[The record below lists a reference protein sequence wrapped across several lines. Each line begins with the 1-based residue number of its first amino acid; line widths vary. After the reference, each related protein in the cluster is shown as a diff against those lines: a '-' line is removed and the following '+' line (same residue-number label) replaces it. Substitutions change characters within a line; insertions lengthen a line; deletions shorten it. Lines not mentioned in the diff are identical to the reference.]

1 MRLVSN
7 CRIDD
12 TKVGHSTISITKI
25 RCTTTVALQ
34 NVIMSENGM
43 ESFVRKHIAGR
54 ENSFHILEY
63 KFKRIDFGDQLRADS
78 VIELCLHLVTAV
90 KGLKFPTYLSVI
102 DTRPLY

>member
-1 MRLVSN
+1 M
-7 CRIDD
+7 
-12 TKVGHSTISITKI
+12 
-25 RCTTTVALQ
+25 ALQ